1 MIWSYEYFVQMSIS
15 ARRSLEIELRRFLP
29 TCQNSEDLFSPKLC
43 CSAMADDE
51 VATLCSQFQA
61 GNWVVLW
68 CSYLKPNPK
77 PLARACSIARM
88 LSAQNW
94 MKKIRLGL
102 LKRGWSAIEI
112 PLGMFTQ
119 SNVQLLSLSG
129 GSVEAPPE
137 VNEDPGRQLV
147 SQSFQRFKSGGL
159 PRFVRQGANKFKSW
173 SRASVSVLVSEPQS
187 AATVSATTEPLQ
199 KSRTEQGRGIPGAAP
214 SSSIISAGRR
224 GCSGPVVCCIGNA
237 LAKDTFVIVWLIL
250 VGCRCFCKDDLFNKP
265 NPINLF
271 TFCV

>member
-1 MIWSYEYFVQMSIS
+1 
-15 ARRSLEIELRRFLP
+15 
-29 TCQNSEDLFSPKLC
+29 
-43 CSAMADDE
+43 
-51 VATLCSQFQA
+51 
-61 GNWVVLW
+61 
-68 CSYLKPNPK
+68 
-77 PLARACSIARM
+77 
-88 LSAQNW
+88 
-94 MKKIRLGL
+94 
-102 LKRGWSAIEI
+102 
-112 PLGMFTQ
+112 MFTQ

-147 SQSFQRFKSGGL
+147 SQSFQRFKRTAGCKQVQEL
-159 PRFVRQGANKFKSW
+159 V
-173 SRASVSVLVSEPQS
+173 RASVSVLVSEPQS

-271 TFCV
+271 AFCV

>member
-94 MKKIRLGL
+94 MKKIRLGC
-102 LKRGWSAIEI
+102 WSAADRRLKF
-112 PLGMFTQ
+112 PWAC
-119 SNVQLLSLSG
+119 LLRAMSSCCRCQEEVSKHRLKLTKTLADSWFLSPF
-129 GSVEAPPE
+129 SV
-137 VNEDPGRQLV
+137 
-147 SQSFQRFKSGGL
+147 
-159 PRFVRQGANKFKSW
+159 
-173 SRASVSVLVSEPQS
+173 SRAVACPALYGRVQTS
-187 AATVSATTEPLQ
+187 
-199 KSRTEQGRGIPGAAP
+199 SRAGP
-214 SSSIISAGRR
+214 S
-224 GCSGPVVCCIGNA
+224 
-237 LAKDTFVIVWLIL
+237 
-250 VGCRCFCKDDLFNKP
+250 
-265 NPINLF
+265 
-271 TFCV
+271 